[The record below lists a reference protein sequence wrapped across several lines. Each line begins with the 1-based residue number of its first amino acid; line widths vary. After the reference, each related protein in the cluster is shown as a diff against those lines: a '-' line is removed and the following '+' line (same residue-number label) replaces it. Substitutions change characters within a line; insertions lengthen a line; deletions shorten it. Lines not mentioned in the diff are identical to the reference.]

1 MKRLRPKLSYAN
13 VVSTLCLLL
22 VLGGGTA
29 YAASQV
35 LPEDSVGTRQIRD
48 DAVTPAKL
56 SAKARNT
63 LADDVTVRE
72 QAFAAPPG
80 DYREGT
86 ASCDPGEVAIGGAVR
101 EIEGPIDSLRYFAD
115 GGKPEYEGSQPPT
128 GWNAGW
134 WNPTS
139 NNMRVEVYAIC
150 AAR

>member
-1 MKRLRPKLSYAN
+1 MDVQFVTSVAVIAPDPSRSQELYI
-13 VVSTLCLLL
+13 
-22 VLGGGTA
+22 GTFG
-29 YAASQV
+29 
-35 LPEDSVGTRQIRD
+35 LP
-48 DAVTPAKL
+48 
-56 SAKARNT
+56 
-63 LADDVTVRE
+63 LADDVTVRQ

-80 DYREGT
+80 DFREGT

-115 GGKPEYEGSQPPT
+115 GGKPEYEGSHPPT